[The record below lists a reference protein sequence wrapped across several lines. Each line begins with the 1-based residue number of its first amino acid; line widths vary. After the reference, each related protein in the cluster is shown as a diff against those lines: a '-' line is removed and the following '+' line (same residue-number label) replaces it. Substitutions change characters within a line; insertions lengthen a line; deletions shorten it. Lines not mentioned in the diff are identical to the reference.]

1 MSRISIAVLLVVLSI
16 FFTSGYNAGCQM
28 VEQKPDGKI
37 DWTQGTV
44 QAVGIGNPPEKD
56 FSRHVAQAKAL
67 TSAKVVAQCNLLE
80 IVKTIRI
87 DSGNKIKDILRQDA
101 AMMTN
106 IESVVRNARLVK
118 QEYLSDG
125 TAKVTIRINL
135 HGGFAQLILPLD
147 IRQIEPIKPVGPT
160 EPVQNAPLS
169 LPADHFAQAARVS
182 RPSSPVFTGLVVD
195 AGGLAINPA
204 MTIKILD
211 ENGRDVYG
219 PAYVSR
225 EFAVGRG
232 MVKYVDN
239 ITTAQSDPRVMDN
252 PLTVK
257 GLETRGAGCSDIIIS
272 NADASKI
279 RSSSEHL
286 LFLKKCGV
294 IVVIN

>member
-1 MSRISIAVLLVVLSI
+1 MRRISIVALLVILSVI
-16 FFTSGYNAGCQM
+16 FTSDYNAESQV
-28 VEQKPDGKI
+28 VEQKPNGKI
-37 DWTQGTV
+37 DWTQGAV
-44 QAVGIGNPPEKD
+44 QAAGIGVPPEKD

-67 TSAKVVAQCNLLE
+67 ASAKVVAQHNLLE

-87 DSGNKIKDILRQDA
+87 DSENKVKDILRQDA
-101 AMMTN
+101 AITEN
-106 IESVVRNARLVK
+106 IESIVRNGRLVK

-160 EPVQNAPLS
+160 EPVQNAPSS
-169 LPADHFAQAARVS
+169 LPADHSARVS

-232 MVKYVDN
+232 MVKYVND

-286 LFLKKCGV
+286 LFLKKCRV